1 MEEPMCFSAT
11 ASVTAAA
18 ALIPI
23 GIYCAKIARN
33 EMPGWLMLAVY
44 PLAFGLQQAIEG
56 SVWYGIN
63 SNNQLL
69 VDTASHV
76 YVFFSHFFWLFWVPF
91 SVYYMEKAGTRKR
104 FLGMLTIL
112 GALYGLSLFLP
123 LVLNKGWLVVEVAQN
138 SLLYKTTMI
147 YDGIIDRQ
155 IVRSI
160 YALQVFL
167 ALILSTSSKVRVFG
181 MLILMSVIGTF
192 ILFKY
197 AFVSVWCFFAAILSA
212 YILFMLRSERRLI
225 KPDLSLASDN

>member
-1 MEEPMCFSAT
+1 MCFSAT
-11 ASVTAAA
+11 ASITAAA

-23 GIYCAKIARN
+23 GVYCIKIARE
-33 EMPGWLMLAVY
+33 EMPGWLMLAIY

-56 SVWYGIN
+56 SVWHGIN
-63 SNNQLL
+63 SNNQSL
-69 VDTASHV
+69 VDIGSHF

-91 SVYYMEKAGTRKR
+91 SVYYMERTGARKR

-112 GALYGLSLFLP
+112 GALYGLSLFIP
-123 LVLNKGWLVVEVAQN
+123 LILNKGWLVVEVAQN

-155 IVRSI
+155 VVRGI

-167 ALILSTSSKVRVFG
+167 ALILSTNSKVRVFG
-181 MLILMSVIGTF
+181 ILILISVIGTF
-192 ILFKY
+192 VLFKY

-212 YILFMLRSERRLI
+212 YLLFMLKSERKLI
-225 KPDLSLASDN
+225 ESDLGGSLNKCRS